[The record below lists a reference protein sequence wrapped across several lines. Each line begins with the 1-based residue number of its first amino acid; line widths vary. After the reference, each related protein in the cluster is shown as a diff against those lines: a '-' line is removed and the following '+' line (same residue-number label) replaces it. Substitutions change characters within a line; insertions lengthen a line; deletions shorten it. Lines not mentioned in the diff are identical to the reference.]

1 MVEQQT
7 KASRVLREALE
18 VSTLSLSD
26 LAAELGISSSA
37 LRRYRLENR
46 IPPADLALRIAR
58 ALRTR
63 ARRLSVLATKLEV
76 LIYHKS
82 GGERE

>member
-1 MVEQQT
+1 LVEQQT

-37 LRRYRLENR
+37 LRRYRLGNR
-46 IPPADLALRIAR
+46 IPPAAVARQIAR

-63 ARRLSVLATKLEV
+63 AQRLEVLAARLEV
-76 LIYHKS
+76 LIHRNT
-82 GGERE
+82 GGAHE